1 MDDSANN
8 TLPDMPTP
16 ARGSFGC
23 CTIDSKIY
31 VLGGHVGPSH
41 TWQVD
46 NYTAQVD
53 CYDIGNNQW
62 LPTRTPRPLAAEG
75 FRVAVYEQYIYAFGG
90 FEYLAPET
98 GKPNVYTGVSSDQ
111 IDRYDTINDTWETVG
126 KLPRPRSDYMIGI
139 IGTTV
144 YLFGGWSANGITNK
158 SPVLTEV
165 DTFDLATGAIGTA
178 PVTFDPPFIG
188 PPPEDTSS
196 LIAETCARHT
206 APASDSQAPTI
217 SVSESTTSGKIDG
230 GPDFEPEPVLGG
242 ATISLGN
249 SLYVFGGASRHVRV
263 RTVWKF
269 NPHKGEL
276 TRLPDMPKA
285 LFDQAV
291 WYSEQLDTMYVLSGY
306 SNGDYLSPNVYGL
319 DRQSLQW
326 SEKPPL
332 QEPLMFFSVQEI
344 APKMLGILGGSM
356 NPATTGPQSAAFY
369 RYPLL

>member
-165 DTFDLATGAIGTA
+165 DTFDSATGAIGTA

-206 APASDSQAPTI
+206 APESDSQAPTI

-230 GPDFEPEPVLGG
+230 GPDFEREPVLGG
-242 ATISLGN
+242 EDSYCLQFALGPEFQTRPIQVPDFQHSQCKVVLMYRNRQYPAIS
-249 SLYVFGGASRHVRV
+249 
-263 RTVWKF
+263 
-269 NPHKGEL
+269 
-276 TRLPDMPKA
+276 RLAPA
-285 LFDQAV
+285 DQNH
-291 WYSEQLDTMYVLSGY
+291 SDDH
-306 SNGDYLSPNVYGL
+306 N
-319 DRQSLQW
+319 
-326 SEKPPL
+326 
-332 QEPLMFFSVQEI
+332 
-344 APKMLGILGGSM
+344 
-356 NPATTGPQSAAFY
+356 TGPV
-369 RYPLL
+369 